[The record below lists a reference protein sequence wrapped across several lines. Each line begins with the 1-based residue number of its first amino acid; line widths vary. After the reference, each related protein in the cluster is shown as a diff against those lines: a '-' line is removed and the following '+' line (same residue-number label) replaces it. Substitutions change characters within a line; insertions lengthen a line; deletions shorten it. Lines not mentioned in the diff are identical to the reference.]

1 MPILLFSINT
11 KVKKLK
17 KVNDYF
23 ISNNILN
30 TSSTFQIGD
39 GEKEDDNLEITK

>member
-11 KVKKLK
+11 NVKKLK